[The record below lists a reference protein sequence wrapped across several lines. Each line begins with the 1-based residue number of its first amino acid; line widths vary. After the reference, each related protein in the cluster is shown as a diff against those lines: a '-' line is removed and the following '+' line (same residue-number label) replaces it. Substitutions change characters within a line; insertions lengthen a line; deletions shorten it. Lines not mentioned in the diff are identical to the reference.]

1 MKLAVLLLLFHV
13 FPLTRASTA
22 DAQEGPAPAPS
33 SHYWRSFAAGF
44 VSSIIAHEAGHV
56 GASLALGARPTFA
69 MDEGR
74 PTIFSGIDSRVDPR
88 KQFIFS
94 SSGLTVQS
102 LLDEG
107 ILDVPHRRGTPFE
120 RGVLAGGIGT
130 ALFYITLGRN
140 ASMSDVQFMSQTSS
154 LSKTDVSLIYG
165 GIAASQMIRIAW
177 DGHDANFFA
186 WPSDHG
192 LRVGLRWAGGG

>member
-1 MKLAVLLLLFHV
+1 MFLLLCQLL
-13 FPLTRASTA
+13 PLTRASTA
-22 DAQEGPAPAPS
+22 VAQEGQAPAPS
-33 SHYWRSFAAGF
+33 SHYWRSFTAGF

-56 GASLALGARPTFA
+56 GASLAMGSRPTFA
-69 MDEGR
+69 MDQGR
-74 PTIFSGIDSRVDPR
+74 PTIFSGIDSRLEPR

-107 ILDVPHRRGTPFE
+107 ILDLPHRRGTPFE

-177 DGHDANFFA
+177 NGHHANFFA
-186 WPSDHG
+186 LPSDRG
-192 LRVGLRWAGGG
+192 LRVGLRWAAAGG